1 METKKITPQE
11 FMKRL
16 RERAE
21 KAKAEGKTTTLPA
34 QHAEIIKKMR
44 ERAEKMKAEGKTIK
58 TMPMKHNELFSRL
71 REKMLAKADLQKV
84 EVTEIEKKE
93 E

>member
-11 FMKRL
+11 FMQRL

-58 TMPMKHNELFSRL
+58 AMPMKHNELFNRL
-71 REKMLAKADLQKV
+71 REKMLAKADLKKV
-84 EVTEIEKKE
+84 EVAEIEKKE